1 MGFPMNLLLQ
11 GLQTPPGALVVPL
24 LHYALLQTSLS
35 NWMATLPLVLYSI
48 VIPIIRGENF
58 DGNNPLLMA
67 AYFSTILRIVDIALM
82 NRSALKSFTY
92 MEYLEYFFA
101 FKLPVAIQKNGD
113 EIGTH
118 NMDKHCV
125 PYEKLTIGY
134 FFRVGIQFTAKYA
147 VYVAIIRH
155 LRTRASWGLTPTRR
169 LQDYSDFSLALDI
182 HLLGLALSLMMEVLT
197 TIGGHFA
204 ALTFKTQYVPIM
216 NAPYFATS
224 VRNFWS
230 DRWNLIVQRG
240 LKRVVFDPTLVL
252 LGHEIKKAKRFPAS
266 HLAFASLMTFV
277 VSGIMHEWTIWINC
291 VQPSRYEQLLYFT
304 MHGFIT
310 ILEVTIRKLTL
321 RSTGVDLAKVIP
333 YPIQLLYTHLVLM
346 TTSPL
351 FMNPYIREGFFLKYA
366 LA

>member
-1 MGFPMNLLLQ
+1 MNLLLQ

-24 LHYALLQTSLS
+24 LHYAFLQTSLS

-48 VIPIIRGENF
+48 VIPIIRGEDF
-58 DGNNPLLMA
+58 QGNNPLLMA

-82 NRSALKSFTY
+82 NRSALNSLTY

-101 FKLPVAIQKNGD
+101 FKLPPAIQKNGD
-113 EIGTH
+113 EIGSH
-118 NMDKHCV
+118 NVDKHCV
-125 PYEKLTIGY
+125 PYESLTIGY
-134 FFRVGIQFTAKYA
+134 FFRVGIQYLAKYA
-147 VYVAIIRH
+147 VYAAIIRH
-155 LRTRASWGLTPTRR
+155 LRTRTHWGLTPTRR
-169 LQDYSDFSLALDI
+169 IQDYSDLALAFDI

-197 TIGGHFA
+197 AIGGHFA

-216 NAPYFATS
+216 NAPYLATS

-240 LKRVVFDPTLVL
+240 LKRVVFDPTLLL
-252 LGHEIKKAKRFPAS
+252 LGHQLPIRKGKRISPI

-291 VQPSRYEQLLYFT
+291 VQPSRYEQLIYFT

-310 ILEVTIRKLTL
+310 ILEVTFRKLV
-321 RSTGVDLAKVIP
+321 SAYTGVDLTKAIP
-333 YPIQLLYTHLVLM
+333 YPIQLLYTHIVLM